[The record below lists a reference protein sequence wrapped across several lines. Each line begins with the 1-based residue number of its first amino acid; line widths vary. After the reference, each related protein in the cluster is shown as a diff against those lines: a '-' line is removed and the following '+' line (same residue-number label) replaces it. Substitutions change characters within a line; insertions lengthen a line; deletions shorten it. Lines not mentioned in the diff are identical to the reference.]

1 MPKITLTGSYQTRD
15 GRKARVLAVDVKHR
29 NYSVVAIVA
38 ASDGMEN
45 IHSFGPDG
53 KFDVSI
59 PELSDLDLIPIPKPF
74 SFERWVNVYP
84 DTGSASAEL
93 CDHKTKEAAD
103 ACSLKSRIA
112 CVRVTISGVE
122 GEGL

>member
-15 GRKARVLAVDVKHR
+15 KRKVLR
-29 NYSVVAIVA
+29 IVA
-38 ASDGMEN
+38 TDLPGEYPVGAVFQASDGEDA
-45 IHSFGPDG
+45 FGLFTDEGHCFSKSWP
-53 KFDVSI
+53 SAN
-59 PELSDLDLIPIPKPF
+59 DLIPIPKPF